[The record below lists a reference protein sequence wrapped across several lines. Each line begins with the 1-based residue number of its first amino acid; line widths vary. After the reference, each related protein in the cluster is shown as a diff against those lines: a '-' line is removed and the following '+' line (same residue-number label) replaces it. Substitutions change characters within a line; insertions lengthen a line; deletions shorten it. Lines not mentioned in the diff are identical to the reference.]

1 MDKKPSKLN
10 PFTVEYLKFYNE
22 KEGREQI
29 VFLYS
34 DKNTGKIVKYR
45 VMR

>member
-1 MDKKPSKLN
+1 MNEKPSKLN

-22 KEGREQI
+22 KEGRDQI